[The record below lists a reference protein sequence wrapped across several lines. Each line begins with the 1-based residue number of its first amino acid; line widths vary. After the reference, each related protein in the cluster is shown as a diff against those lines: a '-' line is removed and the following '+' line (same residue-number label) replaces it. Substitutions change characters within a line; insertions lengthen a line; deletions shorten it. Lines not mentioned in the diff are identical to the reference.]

1 MGREVAG
8 VDGLYSHVALA
19 MEQEI
24 ADSLQSRWLRRSWSA
39 REGTGE
45 APSPTALLFDL
56 EKWWKPAGQS
66 RSGHVDMVSFM
77 KFISTKSFMPF
88 VWYRIALGIV
98 IIALVATGA
107 LSPHAA
113 ESAG

>member
-1 MGREVAG
+1 
-8 VDGLYSHVALA
+8 
-19 MEQEI
+19 
-24 ADSLQSRWLRRSWSA
+24 
-39 REGTGE
+39 
-45 APSPTALLFDL
+45 
-56 EKWWKPAGQS
+56 
-66 RSGHVDMVSFM
+66 M

-98 IIALVATGA
+98 IILLVSVGA